1 MLLFFQFFCFVF
13 YFFVH
18 LHYSSHEQ
26 SCNNT
31 SVAKDVEFY
40 QKQFFLRHCKEDCT
54 TVELFPQ
61 EIESAILN
69 AQLYLE
75 SRLNETLNDP
85 YALALMTYALQ
96 LSGSSLADEA
106 LDALNAH
113 AVTEGITRALC
124 FMNFICETASESIRK
139 LVKAYC

>member
-1 MLLFFQFFCFVF
+1 MLCLFAFFYFFF
-13 YFFVH
+13 YFFVQS
-18 LHYSSHEQ
+18 HYSSHEQ

-31 SVAKDVEFY
+31 SVAKDIEFY
-40 QKQFFLRHCKEDCT
+40 QNDFFLRHFKEDYT

-85 YALALMTYALQ
+85 YALALITYALQ

-113 AVTEGITRALC
+113 AVIEGITRTLC
-124 FMNFICETASESIRK
+124 FVNFLCKTANESIKR
-139 LVKAYC
+139 LVNG